1 MDFQFA
7 THIEV
12 FLEYC
17 RTQQNLSENTILS
30 YRQDLRAFAKYI
42 LRETDPRIDGDC
54 ILEYME
60 DLRNRQGLA
69 PATVRRRIVCLKKFF
84 KWTSKSLQ
92 NAPTPFEQLEIDLK
106 VPKRLPRPIDRET
119 LRQLFISAP
128 RQFPST
134 ATHNGYGIDLPF
146 SSDYVTVLATRLLTA
161 TGLRIGELTHIKLRD
176 LSPDCSRIRVVG
188 KGNRERSVYVT
199 NLRLLSDLKSYS
211 KQRQDEQPESFLFQN
226 IRGARLSEAA
236 FRKRLKNLSAGLALP
251 ETLTPHRF
259 RHSAATLLIEEGID
273 IRIVQRLLGHASI
286 ATTEIYTR
294 VSDNSLI
301 QAISRADT
309 LGQIDPG

>member
-92 NAPTPFEQLEIDLK
+92 NAPTPFERLEIDLK
-106 VPKRLPRPIDRET
+106 VPKRLPRPIDRVI
-119 LRQLFISAP
+119 LRQLFVSSP
-128 RQFPST
+128 RQFPPT
-134 ATHNGYGIDLPF
+134 ATHNGVWDRHAF
-146 SSDYVTVLATRLLTA
+146 F
-161 TGLRIGELTHIKLRD
+161 
-176 LSPDCSRIRVVG
+176 
-188 KGNRERSVYVT
+188 
-199 NLRLLSDLKSYS
+199 LRLCD
-211 KQRQDEQPESFLFQN
+211 RTCD
-226 IRGARLSEAA
+226 
-236 FRKRLKNLSAGLALP
+236 
-251 ETLTPHRF
+251 
-259 RHSAATLLIEEGID
+259 
-273 IRIVQRLLGHASI
+273 
-286 ATTEIYTR
+286 
-294 VSDNSLI
+294 
-301 QAISRADT
+301 
-309 LGQIDPG
+309 